1 MKKLLL
7 ILLLLQSTFSFSQ
20 KFGARIGLSFSDQ
33 IISLPNIGFLY
44 EIPLTNKLSLSTEL
58 NRTVRGH
65 IVDVLYLNST
75 GNSLAHGN
83 EGIVNSFLELPVHL
97 KLHLNKNNNP
107 NTGFSLK
114 AGPYIGYSLKRT
126 LFLKSGIMDSDWLRD
141 RAKEFDGSTI
151 GASKIDYGINLGLV
165 YGLKKIPL
173 NFELRYYKGFSKQE
187 RQNLYFYDKFQPN
200 DPFDNGLI
208 DYDIGPQVNDIGGF
222 EWAVGY
228 RF

>member
-1 MKKLLL
+1 MKKLLF

-44 EIPLTNKLSLSTEL
+44 EIPLSNKLSLSTEL

-65 IVDVLYLNST
+65 IVKVTYLD
-75 GNSLAHGN
+75 GIGRALAYGD
-83 EGIVNSFLELPVHL
+83 EGIVNSFVELPLHL

-165 YGLKKIPL
+165 YGLKKISL

-200 DPFDNGLI
+200 DPFDNGLK
-208 DYDIGPQVNDIGGF
+208 DYVDGPKINDIGGF

>member
-20 KFGARIGLSFSDQ
+20 KIGARIGLSFSDQ
-33 IISLPNIGFLY
+33 IISLPNIGLSY
-44 EIPLTNKLSLSTEL
+44 EVPLTNKLSLSTEL

-65 IVDVLYLNST
+65 IVNVLYLDAT
-75 GNSLAHGN
+75 GNSLARGN
-83 EGIVNSFLELPVHL
+83 EGIVNSFIELPVHL
-97 KLHLNKNNNP
+97 KLHLNKSSNL

-114 AGPYIGYSLKRT
+114 AGPYIGYSLKRS

-151 GASKIDYGINLGLV
+151 GASNVDYGINLGLV

-187 RQNLYFYDKFQPN
+187 RQDLYFYDKFQPN
-200 DPFDNGLI
+200 DPFDNGLK
-208 DYDIGPQVNDIGGF
+208 DYVSGPKVNNIGGF

-228 RF
+228 KF

>member
-65 IVDVLYLNST
+65 IVDVLYLDVR
-75 GNSLAHGN
+75 GASLAYGN
-83 EGIVNSFLELPVHL
+83 EGIVNSFVELPVHL
-97 KLHLNKNNNP
+97 KLHLNKNSNQ

-114 AGPYIGYSLKRT
+114 AGPYIGYSLKRS
-126 LFLKSGIMDSDWLRD
+126 LFVQSGIMDSDWLRD
-141 RAKEFDGSTI
+141 KAKEFDDSTI

-208 DYDIGPQVNDIGGF
+208 DYVDGPKINDIGGF
-222 EWAVGY
+222 EWSVGY

>member
-7 ILLLLQSTFSFSQ
+7 ILLLSQSTFSFSQ

-126 LFLKSGIMDSDWLRD
+126 LFLKSGIWDSDWLRD
-141 RAKEFDGSTI
+141 KAKEFDDSTI

-208 DYDIGPQVNDIGGF
+208 DYVDGPKINDIGGF